1 MSVIKNINLKLGT
14 FHLVVDELNL
24 SDQGVTAF
32 LGASG
37 SGKSS
42 FFNTLIGLHEPK
54 AWSWI
59 FKNEDLALLSVGD
72 RKLGVVFQNYE
83 LFPHMTAKENVRIV
97 FETRKNSDENF
108 ETSIKDYLTKLKLEK
123 CWNTK
128 ASLLSGGEKQRVAL
142 LRALVSRPRLLLLD
156 EPFSALDAS
165 ARGEARELVKT
176 LVRNLDIPVYLITHD
191 EVDVKALA
199 DRVVYI
205 QDGRFIRDEKSPV

>member
-205 QDGRFIRDEKSPV
+205 QDGRFISDEKSPV

>member
-32 LGASG
+32 LGPSG

-165 ARGEARELVKT
+165 ARGEAREIVKT

-191 EVDVKALA
+191 EADVKALA

-205 QDGRFIRDEKSPV
+205 QDGRFISDEKGPI